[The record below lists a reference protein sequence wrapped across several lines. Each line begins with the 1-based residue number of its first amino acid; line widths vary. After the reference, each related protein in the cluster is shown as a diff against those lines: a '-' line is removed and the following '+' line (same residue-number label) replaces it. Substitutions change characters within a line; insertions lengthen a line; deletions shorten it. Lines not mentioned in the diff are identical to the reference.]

1 MIIHMTKT
9 RNRGA
14 PWTRLLPFNGSSHEV
29 GQTASAPSS
38 LQISFL
44 QRILVVIK
52 KSKWLDV
59 FWKLFLK
66 TPNYPTSLILMA
78 TVRHMEISDKPR
90 KIGTIANLASRKRQ
104 TELGLDE
111 NLKSHPYTNNQ
122 FDHCQSSRTYNIKY
136 QSLVYIIMIKI
147 SFQFYNDWG
156 DFTFFRSGFWVWGG
170 FT

>member
-111 NLKSHPYTNNQ
+111 NLKSHPYTNKQ
-122 FDHCQSSRTYNIKY
+122 FDHCQSSR
-136 QSLVYIIMIKI
+136 IIIISIIIIKI
-147 SFQFYNDWG
+147 SFHFYNDWG